1 MGCHLLGFLFSL
13 DPLWPPFLFRYY
25 FPGWHN
31 SSKSLYA
38 HRYGMSKGMESPVM
52 DDCVMA
58 YQFFQV
64 SFYYVRHISTLSLLF
79 SSVFTFIQFVCICV
93 IKN

>member
-1 MGCHLLGFLFSL
+1 MLEFLLLL
-13 DPLWPPFLFRYY
+13 DCVWPPFLSRYY

-31 SSKSLYA
+31 SGSSLYA
-38 HRYGMSKGMESPVM
+38 HRYGASKGMESPVM

-64 SFYYVRHISTLSLLF
+64 SIFWGV
-79 SSVFTFIQFVCICV
+79 
-93 IKN
+93 